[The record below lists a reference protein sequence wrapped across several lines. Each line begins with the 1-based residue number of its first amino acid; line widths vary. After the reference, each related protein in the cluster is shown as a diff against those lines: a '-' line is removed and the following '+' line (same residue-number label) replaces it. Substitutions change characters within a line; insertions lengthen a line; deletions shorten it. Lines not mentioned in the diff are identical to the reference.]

1 MSDKFLNLSDS
12 ERREA
17 LGVAASNS
25 GRPAHLL
32 EKDVWVVWCLN
43 ALFSSPLG
51 EHLVFKGGTSLSKVY
66 GAIRRFSEDVDL
78 TYDIRAIA
86 PDLVKTSESN
96 PVPQTRSQGKKW
108 SDQVRE
114 RLPVWV
120 KQEALAVI
128 DQCLEN
134 DNLTAKAEADGDK
147 IFVRYAP
154 LETGNGYVSSAVML
168 EFGARSTGEPSAL
181 HDVVCDAAQYL
192 ETLDFPTARP
202 KTMKAERTFWEK
214 ATAIHVYCVQGKLR
228 GERFARHWYDLVR
241 LDDAGIADAALKDRK
256 LAETVAEHKTWFFS
270 EKDRAGTTI
279 DYHKVVDGALRLV
292 PEGETRAVL
301 ERDYQHMV
309 EDGLLLDE
317 PETFGALMQRCADI
331 ESRANTSLNI

>member
-1 MSDKFLNLSDS
+1 MSDKFLNLSD
-12 ERREA
+12 
-17 LGVAASNS
+17 SNS

-86 PDLVKTSESN
+86 PDLVKTGESN

-128 DQCLEN
+128 NQNLEN

-214 ATAIHVYCVQGKLR
+214 ATAIHVFCVQGKLR

-279 DYHKVVDGALRLV
+279 DYHKVVNGALRLV
-292 PEGETRAVL
+292 PKGETRAVL

-317 PETFGALMQRCADI
+317 PQTFGALMQRCAEI
-331 ESRANTSLNI
+331 ESRANKPA

>member
-1 MSDKFLNLSDS
+1 MSDKFLNLSDA

-51 EHLVFKGGTSLSKVY
+51 EHLVFKGGTSLSKAY

-96 PVPQTRSQGKKW
+96 PVPQSRSQGKKW

-120 KQEALAVI
+120 KEKALPVI
-128 DQCLEN
+128 SQCLEN
-134 DNLTAKAEADGDK
+134 DKLSATLEANGDK
-147 IFVRYAP
+147 IFLKYDP
-154 LETGNGYVSSAVML
+154 LETGSGYVSPAVML
-168 EFGARSTGEPSAL
+168 EFGARSTGEPSEL

-192 ETLDFPTARP
+192 QILEFPTAKP

-214 ATAIHVYCVQGKLR
+214 ATAIHVFCVQGKLKS
-228 GERFARHWYDLVR
+228 ERFARHWYDLTR
-241 LDDAGIADAALKDRK
+241 LDDVGIAEVALKDRK
-256 LAETVAEHKTWFFS
+256 LAATVAEHKTWFFS
-270 EKDRAGTTI
+270 EKDRAGAVI
-279 DYHKVVDGALRLV
+279 DYHKAAGGALKLV
-292 PEGETRAVL
+292 PEGQTRAVL
-301 ERDYQHMV
+301 EQDYKHMV
-309 EDGLLLDE
+309 DDGLLLDQ
-317 PETFGALMQRCADI
+317 PEAFDDLMRRCADI
-331 ESRANTSLNI
+331 EKRANKAT